1 MNRIFLLIRFGL
13 CLPLIDHF
21 NVTNK
26 YKKLSQQT
34 SCCFNVE
41 NLSRSKNVN

>member
-13 CLPLIDHF
+13 FLPFIDHF

-26 YKKLSQQT
+26 YKKLSQQNKLL
-34 SCCFNVE
+34 F
-41 NLSRSKNVN
+41 